1 VFTEEAV
8 FARNRGELRRDYFV
22 RLPSGLYLAS
32 TRHARAGGS
41 VHLCNHSRAAQLPRG
56 GQKCAA
62 DSWHLSNRAD
72 QFQVSARPLTAKLR
86 SLIAPCDA
94 VIHLAGFYYGAE
106 PSQRPSGEPRRSYT
120 QIEYDVARELRNP
133 LFLFLAAENCGFDD
147 SPEQSE
153 KERTL
158 QLAHRRVERLGCRT
172 CFSGADC
179 TFLHERDFIINEKLE
194 VRASPNPLP
203 WLRLELPVPLP
214 WLRLENPSPSPWS
227 RVALPGEVSN
237 NLKQIRLVVSNIA
250 GKLGHPNC
258 CSGFDIQFRQ
268 ELDFVANE
276 AGEVRDRG
284 F

>member
-1 VFTEEAV
+1 MPNPEIKPESPSLPLPPPRAVRITIPAAVAYNLEA
-8 FARNRGELRRDYFV
+8 
-22 RLPSGLYLAS
+22 
-32 TRHARAGGS
+32 
-41 VHLCNHSRAAQLPRG
+41 
-56 GQKCAA
+56 
-62 DSWHLSNRAD
+62 
-72 QFQVSARPLTAKLR
+72 FQESIGNL
-86 SLIAPCDA
+86 
-94 VIHLAGFYYGAE
+94 
-106 PSQRPSGEPRRSYT
+106 
-120 QIEYDVARELRNP
+120 
-133 LFLFLAAENCGFDD
+133 
-147 SPEQSE
+147 
-153 KERTL
+153 
-158 QLAHRRVERLGCRT
+158 VERLGCRT

-194 VRASPNPLP
+194 VRASPNPSP
-203 WLRLELPVPLP
+203 WWRLEEPVPLP
-214 WLRLENPSPSPWS
+214 WLRLENPSPSPRS